1 MTENANIPEDAKKH
15 GRRASDNK
23 QMEEG
28 VSSSSYGF
36 RSRLFSGFVAIGG
49 VTALL
54 AIGRAS
60 NTLDTVVADT
70 ASNTT
75 TIREMLITQTE
86 LMHSINKNTEF
97 MNRFF
102 DQQKESD
109 KEFLDVIRDIKSG
122 VDRNRESIIIMQQK
136 VSIADKTGVYNL
148 AMR

>member
-1 MTENANIPEDAKKH
+1 MNGEDVPKDVPKH
-15 GRRASDNK
+15 GRRATDNK
-23 QMEEG
+23 QVETG

-36 RSRLFSGFVAIGG
+36 RSRLFSGFVALGG

-60 NTLDTVVADT
+60 NTLDTVVRDT
-70 ASNTT
+70 SNNTV

-109 KEFLDVIRDIKSG
+109 KEFLDVIRDIKTG

-136 VSIADKTGVYNL
+136 VSKADKTGVYI

>member
-1 MTENANIPEDAKKH
+1 MSENADNTKDVRKY
-15 GRRASDNK
+15 GRRATDNRPVEGGVPSSDSN
-23 QMEEG
+23 M
-28 VSSSSYGF
+28 
-36 RSRLFSGFVAIGG
+36 RSRLFSGFLAIGG
-49 VTALL
+49 VTALI

-60 NTLDTVVADT
+60 HTLDTVVADT

-75 TIREMLITQTE
+75 VIREMLITQTE

-109 KEFLDVIRDIKSG
+109 KEFLDVIRDIKAG

-136 VSIADKTGVYNL
+136 VSKADKTDVYI

>member
-1 MTENANIPEDAKKH
+1 MSENANNTEATREY
-15 GRRASDNK
+15 GRRATDNRPVEGGVPSSDSN
-23 QMEEG
+23 M
-28 VSSSSYGF
+28 
-36 RSRLFSGFVAIGG
+36 RSRLFSGFLAIGG
-49 VTALL
+49 VTALI

-60 NTLDTVVADT
+60 HTLDTVVADSANNT
-70 ASNTT
+70 A
-75 TIREMLITQTE
+75 TIKEMLITQTE

-109 KEFLDVIRDIKSG
+109 REFLDVIRDIKTG

-136 VSIADKTGVYNL
+136 VSESDKTSVYNV